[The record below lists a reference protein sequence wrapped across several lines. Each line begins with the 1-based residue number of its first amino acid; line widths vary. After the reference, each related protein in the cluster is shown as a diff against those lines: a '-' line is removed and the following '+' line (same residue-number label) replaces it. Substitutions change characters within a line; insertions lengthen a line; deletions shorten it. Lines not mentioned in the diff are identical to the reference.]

1 MSNRTSH
8 TFSILVLILVAICGT
23 FPINARD
30 WNDWQTYAFKDC
42 VQNKSQNLLY
52 GTRQGWGNDLEEGF
66 GTNSQEAFFEIR
78 LPLYYGLSPLK
89 PFQEAFTIVPETEGR
104 IILSFGVVTDFG
116 EQHYSYQCLY
126 SEYFEYRHK
135 RFLLTYDISGEY
147 TIGLERD
154 TWAGEYGEVLK
165 RFYNVKEIKPIRVTL
180 QPNAMFQLFPIGMRD
195 MTYDGIEQNA
205 LAYVHS
211 YINQKNPNAALN
223 ILNRFIDDYKRT
235 NSTEVYIL
243 RAMIHGELG
252 NYESAISDATSAIQ
266 LSPSAE
272 VAYYIRG
279 VCLIEYGDFSG
290 INDLKKAGQPGISY
304 LKEHNLKDGDKPS
317 VNSTNKL
324 VPVTVLNNIP
334 LSRKNVKL
342 YPKQIYSR
350 YNNSI
355 FMIYNRGVDG
365 TSQGSG
371 FFIGKDGIAI
381 SNYHVFEG
389 AIRGQEQVKLMNGG
403 TYNVKEILGYD
414 KEKDYIIFRVE
425 GTGFTYIP
433 ITKRGYEIGDEVYA
447 IGSPKGMTNTLSN
460 GLISQKW
467 DADHMQISVPIDHGS
482 SGGALIN
489 QYGEVIGITSG
500 GRDDSHANL
509 NYAIDIR
516 TIFNDNK

>member
-1 MSNRTSH
+1 MNSRSFQ
-8 TFSILVLILVAICGT
+8 TFSILVHILIAIYSI
-23 FPINARD
+23 FPINAQN
-30 WNDWQTYAFKDC
+30 WNNWQKYAFKDC

-52 GTRQGWGNDLEEGF
+52 GTRQGWGGLEEGF
-66 GTNSQEAFFEIR
+66 GANNLSASFDIR

-89 PFQEAFTIVPETEGR
+89 PFQEAFTIIPETKGE
-104 IILSFGVVTDFG
+104 IILTFGVVTDFG
-116 EQHYSYQCLY
+116 EQHYSYQCSY
-126 SEYFEYRHK
+126 SEYSKYRS

-147 TIGLERD
+147 TIGLERE

-165 RFYNVKEIKPIRVTL
+165 RFYNVKEIKPIRVVL
-180 QPNAMFQLFPIGMRD
+180 QPNAMFQLLPIGMRD

-211 YINQKNPNAALN
+211 YINQKNTNAALN

-235 NSTEVYIL
+235 NSTEAYIL
-243 RAMIHGELG
+243 RAMAHGELG
-252 NYESAISDATSAIQ
+252 NYEFAISDATSAIQ

-279 VCLIEYGDFSG
+279 VCLIENGDFSG
-290 INDLKKAGQPGISY
+290 INDLKKAGQPGITY

-317 VNSTNKL
+317 VNIANLQT
-324 VPVTVLNNIP
+324 PAIILNEIP
-334 LSRKNVKL
+334 LSKKNVVL
-342 YPKQIYSR
+342 TPKQIYSK

-355 FMIYNRGVDG
+355 FMIFSKGTNG

-371 FFIGKDGIAI
+371 FFIGKNGLAI

-425 GTGFTYIP
+425 GNGFTYIP
-433 ITKRGYEIGDEVYA
+433 VTKRGYEIGDEVYA
-447 IGSPKGMTNTLSN
+447 IGSPKGMANTLSN

-467 DADHMQISVPIDHGS
+467 DEDHMQISVPIDHGS